1 MTQLRHKY
9 LRRKSCRVSQLV
21 VTWTHDNAAGNPDSA
36 VHAGRPPS
44 QGASAHGPHPRQFAE
59 EIGVSQATITN
70 AENDNSKVR
79 RITLNAWSLRTGVP
93 VVWLETGEDPADP
106 QGPDGGV
113 PVTSRYVV
121 PQTPRLRARSAA

>member
-1 MTQLRHKY
+1 MTTQPGVQIPQFTQGDRLRKARQLTG
-9 LRRKSCRVSQLV
+9 L
-21 VTWTHDNAAGNPDSA
+21 TT
-36 VHAGRPPS
+36 
-44 QGASAHGPHPRQFAE
+44 RQFAE

-93 VVWLETGEDPADP
+93 VSWLETGKAPMDPAD
-106 QGPDGGV
+106 PDGGV

-121 PQTPRLRARSAA
+121 PQTPRLRALSAA